1 MLASTRERENPDN
14 AAVKDVCVDI
24 RGEQLVRCVNARDC
38 DYGEGKKRWVF
49 AQSCFEVEIVHRCLF
64 LFAELLE
71 DLLPQ
76 KPSET
81 DGVESVIVIDGVP
94 KVEPKRLEKLQSVIE
109 KIYGKFGTIVNKSYP
124 QDESG
129 MTKG

>member
-1 MLASTRERENPDN
+1 LD
-14 AAVKDVCVDI
+14 DI
-24 RGEQLVRCVNARDC
+24 IE
-38 DYGEGKKRWVF
+38 
-49 AQSCFEVEIVHRCLF
+49 
-64 LFAELLE
+64 
-71 DLLPQ
+71 Q

-94 KVEPKRLEKLQSVIE
+94 VVEPKRLEKLQSVIE
-109 KIYGKFGTIVNKSYP
+109 KIYGKFGTIVNKYYP